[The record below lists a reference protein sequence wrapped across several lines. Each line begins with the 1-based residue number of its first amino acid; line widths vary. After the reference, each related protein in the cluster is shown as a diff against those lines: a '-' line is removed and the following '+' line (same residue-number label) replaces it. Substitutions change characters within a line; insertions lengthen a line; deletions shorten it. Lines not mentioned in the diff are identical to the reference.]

1 VLSASPAL
9 SRALRKVTGLE
20 TYITR
25 CLHRVVIGD
34 SPVLVQIWLLL
45 QVMTLGIGIPVL
57 ALEYYWVILLAMSMR
72 YPSNLAKKEVKLARY
87 PLVSILIATYN
98 EKFVIERSLEAVKQL
113 NYPKERI
120 QVVVADD
127 SNDQTT
133 TIVDRKVED
142 LSHSGIRALVSRRP
156 TREYFKCGALN
167 RAMDYVD
174 GEYVL
179 LLDADSLVSPDVLT
193 KGIEALESHP
203 RTAFVSYRYGH
214 YNRDYNMV
222 TKLFALTQDIGDT
235 ISKMGAYQ
243 IDAPFSYQGGQTL
256 VRTKDLREVGMWS
269 NQRIADD
276 ADVSIK
282 MYLAGKRGIYLS
294 NVKIMSEDPSTL
306 EAWKKQVARTSQ
318 GWWRCIANYW
328 RAIAAAPGISAKKK
342 VGLILM
348 LMAPFSS
355 LSWIIVTFLST
366 FTVVFNLVP
375 PTYSIFNSPVYVA
388 IVTVPFVISL
398 ASGAWALKVQGLM
411 TARNVILIPML
422 GYASGGMLVLGSI
435 GFFYGVFDRVGFFLY
450 RTPKSGSIEEMTKTS
465 YFQHL
470 RNDRNSIVEAAL
482 GVAGIVFA
490 WLVFIHGVW
499 FLALSMAGFGIFTLK
514 SMNLTKHLALR
525 RPRLSVRS
533 GPTQGRTPS
542 PMSASVSL
550 IPLSAF
556 NRGTVIY

>member
-1 VLSASPAL
+1 
-9 SRALRKVTGLE
+9 
-20 TYITR
+20 
-25 CLHRVVIGD
+25 
-34 SPVLVQIWLLL
+34 
-45 QVMTLGIGIPVL
+45 
-57 ALEYYWVILLAMSMR
+57 MSMK
-72 YPSNLAKKEVKLARY
+72 YPRNLAKQEAKLSRY
-87 PLVSILIATYN
+87 PLVSILIATFN

-113 NYPKERI
+113 VYPKDKI

-133 TIVDRKVED
+133 SIIDAKVQD
-142 LSHSGIRALVSRRP
+142 LNRSGIRAIVSRRP
-156 TREYFKCGALN
+156 SREYFKCGALN
-167 RAMDYVD
+167 KAMQRVD

-179 LLDADSLVSPDVLT
+179 LLDADSLVSPDVLS
-193 KGIEALESHP
+193 KGIETLESHP

-256 VRTKDLREVGMWS
+256 VRTNDLREVGGWS

-276 ADVSIK
+276 TDVSIK

-306 EAWKKQVARTSQ
+306 EAWKKQVGRTSQ

-328 RAIAAAPGISAKKK
+328 RAIITAPGVSARKKA
-342 VGLILM
+342 GLLLM

-366 FTVVFNLVP
+366 FTVVFNFIP
-375 PTYSIFNSPVYVA
+375 PAYSIFNNPVYVA
-388 IVTVPFVISL
+388 IVAIPFAVSL

-411 TARNVILIPML
+411 TARNVAFIPML

-435 GFFYGVFDRVGFFLY
+435 GFFYGVFDRMGFFLY
-450 RTPKSGSIEEMTKTS
+450 RTPKSGSAKEMTKTA
-465 YFQHL
+465 YFRHL
-470 RNDRNSIVEAAL
+470 GNDRNSIVEAVL
-482 GVAGIVFA
+482 GAAGLIFA
-490 WLVFIHGVW
+490 WFVFIHGVW

-514 SMNLTKHLALR
+514 SMNLTRYVTGRWR
-525 RPRLSVRS
+525 RPRGQPRGAL
-533 GPTQGRTPS
+533 GATPGVELAS
-542 PMSASVSL
+542 SSASSSL
-550 IPLSAF
+550 LQIIKAYPA
-556 NRGTVIY
+556 TVRATLR